1 MLNIFIKGRIKKN
14 MKFLII
20 TIMLTGCNKEQTAK
34 EISYLTSILDTTIV
48 KVISNHNENLI
59 LRFQY

>member
-1 MLNIFIKGRIKKN
+1 